1 MTTQD
6 DISLIKLLRDEG
18 YTIRA
23 IAKETDIP
31 ATTVHRILSQ
41 RADPEGIDLLHARIE
56 ELEKLVKL
64 QGVKLQGEQLQSLLP
79 KPKKDSFAIPDNLT
93 PELKLE
99 VFRKRQKELAELR
112 EYS

>member
-41 RADPEGIDLLHARIE
+41 RADPEGIDLLRARIE

-64 QGVKLQGEQLQSLLP
+64 QSEQLQSLLP
-79 KPKKDSFAIPDNLT
+79 KPKKDLFAIPDNLT
-93 PELKLE
+93 QEQKLE
-99 VFRKRQKELAELR
+99 AFRKKQRELAEQR

>member
-1 MTTQD
+1 MITQD
-6 DISLIKLLRDEG
+6 DISLIKLLRDER

-41 RADPEGIDLLHARIE
+41 RADPEGIDLLRARVE
-56 ELEKLVKL
+56 ELEKL
-64 QGVKLQGEQLQSLLP
+64 VKLQGEQLQSLLP
-79 KPKKDSFAIPDNLT
+79 KPKKDPFDISDSLT
-93 PELKLE
+93 PEQRLE
-99 VFRKRQKELAELR
+99 AFRKRQRELAEQR

>member
-18 YTIRA
+18 CTIRA

-41 RADPEGIDLLHARIE
+41 RADPEGIDLLRARVD

-64 QGVKLQGEQLQSLLP
+64 QGEQLQTLLP
-79 KPKKDSFAIPDNLT
+79 KPKKDLFAIPDKLT
-93 PELKLE
+93 QEQKLE
-99 VFRKRQKELAELR
+99 AFRKRQKELAELR

>member
-6 DISLIKLLRDEG
+6 DISLIKLLKDEG

-23 IAKETDIP
+23 IAKETEIP

-41 RADPEGIDLLHARIE
+41 RADAEGIDLLRTRVE

-64 QGVKLQGEQLQSLLP
+64 QGEQLQTLLP
-79 KPKKDSFAIPDNLT
+79 KPKKDSFALPDNLT

-99 VFRKRQKELAELR
+99 AFRKRQRELAER
-112 EYS
+112 AEYS